1 MFSLTGQLFIGLLS
15 FSSSLAT
22 KYVWLNDEPCM
33 IRPTFIDLNRVEL
46 KYYAFMICFDK
57 CTGRFNVLSPKTC
70 FPKETKDTNVK
81 SSKIITNKN
90 EAKTM

>member
-1 MFSLTGQLFIGLLS
+1 
-15 FSSSLAT
+15 
-22 KYVWLNDEPCM
+22 M

-70 FPKETKDTNVK
+70 SPKETKDTNVK
-81 SSKIITNKN
+81 SSKIITTKTKLKQCKN
-90 EAKTM
+90 IFQVIANANSIYKMLFRSKKE